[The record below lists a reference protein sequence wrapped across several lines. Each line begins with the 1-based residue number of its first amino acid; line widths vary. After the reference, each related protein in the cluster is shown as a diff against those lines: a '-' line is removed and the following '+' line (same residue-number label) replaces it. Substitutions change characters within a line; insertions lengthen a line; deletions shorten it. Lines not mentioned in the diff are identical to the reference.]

1 MSTVLKAENISK
13 QYRLGQIGTG
23 TLSHDLVRFWH
34 KVRGKE
40 DPYLKV
46 GASNDRTSG
55 ETSGYVWALKDI
67 NFEIA
72 QGEMVGIIGKNGA
85 GKSTLLKL
93 LSRVTAPTTGSIKI
107 KGRIAA
113 LLEVGT
119 GFHPELT
126 GRENI
131 YLNGAILG
139 MKRAEISAKLNEI
152 IEFSGCQKYIDTPVK
167 RYSSGM
173 IVRLGFA
180 VAAHLEPEILIVD
193 EVLAVGDAEF
203 QEKCI
208 GKMKDIS
215 NAGRTVIFVSHNMA
229 SMKALCQKGV
239 LMEHGQIIQIG
250 PMNDVIETYLSRTT
264 KMSISGEIPANA
276 SSINTGLVKFTS
288 ILLQN
293 SHSVAVQNVN
303 YQSSLNFAMQLR
315 SEVEL
320 KNVILDLRIN
330 TRDGVE
336 LVHTMNKYAQ
346 PEKQSIGVGLNE
358 VSCHIDNQLQPGNYT
373 VSIGIHE
380 TNGLSLDFVENIL
393 DFTVLNVG
401 EGDNAGFIY
410 DFKLGHV
417 FFNSTWKI
425 K

>member
-1 MSTVLKAENISK
+1 V
-13 QYRLGQIGTG
+13 
-23 TLSHDLVRFWH
+23 
-34 KVRGKE
+34 
-40 DPYLKV
+40 
-46 GASNDRTSG
+46 SNDRTSG

-139 MKRAEISAKLNEI
+139 MKRAEIGAKLNEI

-303 YQSSLNFAMQLR
+303 YQSSLNFTMQLR

-320 KNVILDLRIN
+320 KDVILDLRIN

-336 LVHTMNKYAQ
+336 LVHTMNKYTH
-346 PEKQSIGVGLNE
+346 PEKQSISIGLNE
-358 VSCHIDNQLQPGNYT
+358 ITCQIKNQLQPGNYA
-373 VSIGIHE
+373 VSIGVHE
-380 TNGLSLDFVENIL
+380 TNGMSLDFVENIL

-401 EGDNAGFIY
+401 EGENAGFIY

-425 K
+425 KN

>member
-1 MSTVLKAENISK
+1 
-13 QYRLGQIGTG
+13 
-23 TLSHDLVRFWH
+23 
-34 KVRGKE
+34 
-40 DPYLKV
+40 
-46 GASNDRTSG
+46 
-55 ETSGYVWALKDI
+55 VWALKDI

-139 MKRAEISAKLNEI
+139 MKRAEIGAKLNEI

-303 YQSSLNFAMQLR
+303 YQSSLNFTMQLR

-320 KNVILDLRIN
+320 KDVILDLRIN

-336 LVHTMNKYAQ
+336 LVHTMNKYTH
-346 PEKQSIGVGLNE
+346 PEKQSISIGLNE
-358 VSCHIDNQLQPGNYT
+358 ITCQIKNQLQPGNYA
-373 VSIGIHE
+373 VSIGVHE
-380 TNGLSLDFVENIL
+380 TNGMSLDFVENIL

-401 EGDNAGFIY
+401 EGENAGFIY

-425 K
+425 KN

>member
-293 SHSVAVQNVN
+293 SHSLAVQNVN

>member
-1 MSTVLKAENISK
+1 
-13 QYRLGQIGTG
+13 
-23 TLSHDLVRFWH
+23 
-34 KVRGKE
+34 
-40 DPYLKV
+40 LKV
-46 GASNDRTSG
+46 GAANDRTSG

-139 MKRAEISAKLNEI
+139 MKRAEIGAKLNEI

-303 YQSSLNFAMQLR
+303 YQSSLNFTMQLR

-320 KNVILDLRIN
+320 KDVILDLRIN

-336 LVHTMNKYAQ
+336 LVHTMNKYTH
-346 PEKQSIGVGLNE
+346 PEKQSISIGLNE
-358 VSCHIDNQLQPGNYT
+358 ITCQIKNQLQPGNYA
-373 VSIGIHE
+373 VSIGVHE
-380 TNGLSLDFVENIL
+380 TNGMSLDFVENIL

-401 EGDNAGFIY
+401 EGENAGFIY

-425 K
+425 KN